1 MILLKNFGLKG
12 FIIQSR
18 NKALTKKLN
27 FFFRSTSRLSPSYTL
42 QWAYEIYNQN
52 QCKLLALACFVVIP

>member
-1 MILLKNFGLKG
+1 MILLKKFGLKG

-27 FFFRSTSRLSPSYTL
+27 FFLGRLVDYHHHTTL